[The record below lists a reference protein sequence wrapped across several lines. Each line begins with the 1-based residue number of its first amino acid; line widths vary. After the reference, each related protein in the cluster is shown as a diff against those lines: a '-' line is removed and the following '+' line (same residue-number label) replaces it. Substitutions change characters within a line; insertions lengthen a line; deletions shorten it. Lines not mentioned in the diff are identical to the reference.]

1 MILGRKHIGLILV
14 QMLAWVLIPAG
25 AEERPPVQEVV
36 TAIDRLYRHESA
48 RTLMEMEIRTPHW
61 TRSLRMEAW
70 SEGMEKTF
78 IRILE
83 PRKERGMGTLKIGNE
98 MWNYLPKT
106 NRVMKI
112 PPSMMMSSW
121 MGSDFRN
128 NDLVKEFTFT
138 EDYDFEYTR
147 PADAEEG
154 KLYLSCIPKPGR
166 PIVWGHVLVRVDRRT
181 LLPEREEYYDEQG
194 KLMRVMEFAEP
205 KNFSGQIIPSR
216 IELVPR
222 NKEGHRTILRYLEA
236 EFDVRLREDIFS
248 LRNLRNFRP

>member
-48 RTLMEMEIRTPHW
+48 RTLMEMEIRTTHW

-112 PPSMMMSSW
+112 PPL
-121 MGSDFRN
+121 D
-128 NDLVKEFTFT
+128 D
-138 EDYDFEYTR
+138 
-147 PADAEEG
+147 
-154 KLYLSCIPKPGR
+154 
-166 PIVWGHVLVRVDRRT
+166 
-181 LLPEREEYYDEQG
+181 DEQLDG
-194 KLMRVMEFAEP
+194 LGFSEQRPGQRVH
-205 KNFSGQIIPSR
+205 
-216 IELVPR
+216 L
-222 NKEGHRTILRYLEA
+222 HRGL
-236 EFDVRLREDIFS
+236 RLRVYTPRRCRGGEALS
-248 LRNLRNFRP
+248 ELHS